1 MCLHVGNWKKLY
13 HKAFS
18 WKLMMYVF
26 LTVSLILLVAIVVF
40 LVVTANQ
47 DDNVIVVLLSL
58 VYSLDRYCSSAFVM
72 H

>member
-18 WKLMMYVF
+18 WKVMMYVF
-26 LTVSLILLVAIVVF
+26 LTVTLIMLGGIITF

-47 DDNVIVVLLSL
+47 DDNVIVVKYPPSFI
-58 VYSLDRYCSSAFVM
+58 VYRFGFM
-72 H
+72 